1 MAIVATL
8 AAGAMVAAQPPANSE
23 LGKQVGA
30 LGAAFIS
37 IAISLVL
44 VAGVLVASGG
54 VGQLSQL
61 SRFRVE
67 YVIGGV
73 AGAAIVTVS
82 LLTVRELGAGGVVA
96 ATVCTQ
102 LTVSLVLDQLGVLGL
117 TPTPITA
124 VRVIGVV
131 LLIVGTLLLTTR
143 L

>member
-1 MAIVATL
+1 
-8 AAGAMVAAQPPANSE
+8 MVAAQPPANSE

-37 IAISLVL
+37 IAISLGL
-44 VAGVLVASGG
+44 VAVVLVASGG

-102 LTVSLVLDQLGVLGL
+102 LTVSLVLDRLGVLGL
-117 TPTPITA
+117 TPTPITP
-124 VRVIGVV
+124 VRVVGVV
-131 LLIVGTLLLTTR
+131 LLIVGTVLVTTR